1 MTELNWRFGAD
12 IVDQY
17 LQGLLP
23 APKKGGER
31 GLDHLAGAMRYAVF
45 SDGKRTRPLLLL
57 EAASCVHFSREG
69 KNQLFDLE
77 LALPPACALEL
88 IHAYSLVHDDL
99 PSMDNADT
107 RRGQPSTHKKW
118 GEAMAVLAGDA
129 LQTLAFEVAARIPD
143 DDFWVSAEEPLRHL
157 RVVRLIAN
165 AAGLDGMAGGQAL
178 DIDWTHEEHGRET
191 ISPKQL
197 AQLQAMKTG
206 ALLRVAAQCGA
217 ILGGGDE
224 TQVEAMRQYGEHL
237 GRAFQIWDDVL
248 DVEGD
253 PTVMGKASSDADNLK
268 MTYPAVFGMDESKR
282 LARESSEAAHT
293 FLQIFQTE
301 ADALRQL
308 ARFVIERHK

>member
-1 MTELNWRFGAD
+1 MSEINWRYGAETID
-12 IVDQY
+12 DY
-17 LQGLLP
+17 LQTLLP
-23 APKKGGER
+23 APKKGCER
-31 GLDHLAGAMRYAVF
+31 GLNQLTGAMRYALF

-57 EAASCVHFSREG
+57 EAASCVHFAREG
-69 KNQLFDLE
+69 KDQLFDLE
-77 LALPPACALEL
+77 MSLPAACSLEL

-99 PSMDNADT
+99 PAMDNADT

-118 GEAMAVLAGDA
+118 GEAMAILAGDA

-157 RVVRLIAN
+157 RVVRLIAE
-165 AAGLDGMAGGQAL
+165 AAGLQGMAGGQAL
-178 DIDWTHEEHGRET
+178 DIDWTQDEAGRT
-191 ISPKQL
+191 KISGKQL

-224 TQVEAMRQYGEHL
+224 EQIEAMRQYGEHL

-253 PTVMGKASSDADNLK
+253 PQVMGKASSDADNLK
-268 MTYPAVFGMDESKR
+268 MTYPGVFGMDESKR
-282 LARESSEAAHT
+282 LAREASEAAHT
-293 FLQIFQTE
+293 SLQNFQTE

>member
-1 MTELNWRFGAD
+1 MTDINWRFGAETID
-12 IVDQY
+12 NY
-17 LQGLLP
+17 LQTLLP
-23 APKKGGER
+23 VPPKNTER
-31 GLDHLAGAMRYAVF
+31 GLDRLIGAMRYAVF

-57 EAASCVHFSREG
+57 EAASCVHFARES
-69 KNQLFDLE
+69 KDQLFDLE
-77 LALPPACALEL
+77 MSLPAACSLEL

-129 LQTLAFEVAARIPD
+129 LQTLAFEVASRIPD

-157 RVVRLIAN
+157 RVVRLIAQ
-165 AAGLDGMAGGQAL
+165 ASGQEGMAGGQAI
-178 DIDWTHEEHGRET
+178 DIDWTQDEKGRKPIT
-191 ISPKQL
+191 GKQL

-224 TQVEAMRQYGEHL
+224 EQVEALRQYGEHL

-253 PTVMGKASSDADNLK
+253 PEVMGKASSDADNLK
-268 MTYPAVFGMDESKR
+268 MTYPAVFGMEEAKK
-282 LARESSEAAHT
+282 LARESSDAAHSS
-293 FLQIFQTE
+293 LQIFQTE

-308 ARFVIERHK
+308 ARFVIERQK

>member
-1 MTELNWRFGAD
+1 MSDINWRFGAD
-12 IVDQY
+12 TIDNY
-17 LQGLLP
+17 LQTLLP
-23 APKKGGER
+23 APPKSCER
-31 GLDHLAGAMRYAVF
+31 GLDRLTCAMRYALF

-57 EAASCVHFSREG
+57 EASSCVHFAREG
-69 KNQLFDLE
+69 KDQLFDLE
-77 LALPPACALEL
+77 LSLPAACALEL

-157 RVVRLIAN
+157 RVVRLIAE
-165 AAGLDGMAGGQAL
+165 AAGKDGMAGGQAL
-178 DIDWTHEEHGRET
+178 DIDWTQGEHGRKT
-191 ISPKQL
+191 ISGKQL

-217 ILGGGDE
+217 ILGGGNE
-224 TQVEAMRQYGEHL
+224 EQVEALHQYGEHL

-253 PTVMGKASSDADNLK
+253 PEVTGKSSTDADNLK
-268 MTYPAVFGMDESKR
+268 MTYPVVFGMDESKR

-293 FLQIFQTE
+293 SLQNFQTE